1 MLESTLT
8 QAQRLVD
15 QLTPYDQLQL
25 LAYLA
30 SRLAQVVPARP
41 PAPSGPEAADA
52 WAAFFQLGEEL
63 AATDTPECETLTNAV
78 LAMRR

>member
-1 MLESTLT
+1 MTESTLD

-15 QLTPYDQLQL
+15 QLTPRDQVRL

-30 SRLAQVVPARP
+30 SRLAQVVPTQSPATSP
-41 PAPSGPEAADA
+41 PATADA
-52 WAAFFQLGEEL
+52 WETFFQLGEEL
-63 AATDTPECETLTNAV
+63 AATDTPECETLTAAV